1 MNIDIPTQLLMSV
14 VGIRIL
20 LNITHRIEF
29 FIVLSTRMHPQGRNY
44 KYFLCMEDQ
53 IFNINC
59 YTLKDSINEI
69 KQMLRLNVHVSF
81 QEEHIAEW

>member
-1 MNIDIPTQLLMSV
+1 
-14 VGIRIL
+14 
-20 LNITHRIEF
+20 
-29 FIVLSTRMHPQGRNY
+29 MHCQGRNY
-44 KYFLCMEDQ
+44 KDFLCMEDQ